1 MNAVTYKSK
10 MYILLENQLE
20 RIWLRVRK
28 NTQLPLQQYCKYW
41 FLQCAP
47 PW

>member
-28 NTQLPLQQYCKYW
+28 NT
-41 FLQCAP
+41 
-47 PW
+47 